1 MDVWKEAGTARE
13 NVKKIRTK
21 VARTI
26 IPYLFIKC
34 LVTPHYFIIWHMPD
48 SNKTIRYE
56 FDSTPDI
63 GASVDI
69 LPDLKWL
76 RLPLPFTL
84 GHINVWLL
92 RDGDGWAIVD
102 TGIGT
107 SLSYEIWA
115 SVFQHTLEGAPV
127 TRVLVT
133 HMHPDHVGCAG
144 WICERFGVELW
155 MSREEYLLCRVLVS
169 DTDRPVPEEG
179 RRFYRAAGFSEEQL
193 LLYKRMFGGFG
204 KMVAP
209 LPESFRRLQHGG
221 MLNIGEHQWQV
232 IVGSGH
238 SPEHAC
244 LFCPDLNILISG
256 DQILP
261 TISSNVSVFPT
272 EPAANPLDD
281 WLRTLAR
288 LKTEL
293 PEDVLVLPA
302 HGKPF
307 RGAGVRLN
315 ELIDEHETGLD
326 ALRDLCHA
334 PRRAVDVFP
343 ALFKSKITDN
353 NYIMATGEA
362 LAHIHYLQN
371 RGELQVERFEN
382 GVRWY
387 KTT

>member
-1 MDVWKEAGTARE
+1 MQVMSDNKQ
-13 NVKKIRTK
+13 
-21 VARTI
+21 TI
-26 IPYLFIKC
+26 L
-34 LVTPHYFIIWHMPD
+34 
-48 SNKTIRYE
+48 YE
-56 FDSTPDI
+56 FDFSPEI

-69 LPDLKWL
+69 LPGLKWL
-76 RLPLPFTL
+76 RLPLPFLL

-92 RDGDGWAIVD
+92 RDGGGWAIVD
-102 TGIGT
+102 TGIGNT
-107 SLSYEIWA
+107 A
-115 SVFQHTLEGAPV
+115 SREVWTDVFQEDIAQAPV

-144 WICERFGVELW
+144 WLCERFGVELY

-169 DTDRPVPEEG
+169 DTDRPVPEAG
-179 RRFYRAAGFSEEQL
+179 KRFYRAAGFSDEQL
-193 LLYKRMFGGFG
+193 VLYERMFGGFG

-209 LPESFRRLQHGG
+209 LPQSFQRLQHDS
-221 MLNIGEHQWQV
+221 MLTIGEHQWQV
-232 IVGSGH
+232 SVGSGH

-244 LFCPDLNILISG
+244 LFCPDLNVLISG

-272 EPAANPLDD
+272 EPGANPLDD
-281 WLRTLAR
+281 WLFTLRR

-302 HGKPF
+302 HGRPF
-307 RGAGVRLN
+307 RGAVVRLDA
-315 ELIDEHETGLD
+315 LIEEHEAGLD
-326 ALRDLCHA
+326 ALREFCRQ

-343 ALFKSKITDN
+343 ALFKSKITDK
-353 NYIMATGEA
+353 NYMMATGEA

-371 RGELQVERFEN
+371 RGELMVDRIDD

-387 KTT
+387 KTV